1 VHKITGRYS
10 FRIAAAG
17 IIVAGTATGGI
28 VALGAPAEAAVTVPC
43 SAASLISAISTANTT
58 PADAALSLTSGC
70 VYSFSAADNS
80 TDGGNALPVITGSV
94 SITGNGATITRSG
107 STAFR
112 LFDVASGGSLSLGGM
127 TISNGLADDGINGG
141 GAIFSRGP
149 LTVTGTTFSGN
160 SSPAATGT
168 SGGAINSS
176 GPLSVSLST
185 FAGNTAQEGGGIF
198 NQSTT
203 ATATVTGTTFSGNT
217 ATIFGGGGI
226 VSVQGTTDVIRD
238 TFSGNQATGTA
249 GGGAIDNDATLN
261 IDNSTFTG
269 NTGGTN
275 GGGAIQNFGTA
286 NIAWTTLSGNSSA
299 FGANLHNGVSTAAMN
314 VRESI
319 VANGGGGGSNCSGT
333 PAVVDGGYNIDTG
346 TSCGFSTA
354 NHSLSNTN
362 PQLGPLASN
371 GGPTQ
376 TMALPS
382 GSPAVNAIPVTVA
395 GCSGS
400 TDQRGVSR
408 PQGPACDI
416 GAYELVMSS
425 GIIGPGPVSAF
436 ANFSKSC
443 LDNSGFRW
451 QAFNKIQL
459 WTCGASGGV
468 DQQLELVPVSGAS
481 GTYLLRFVPPSG
493 TPGGP
498 WCVTQSN
505 ASASGPIVLGV
516 CNTGTAGARYQFL
529 KLISGAGNCHCGV
542 YYKFTGTGLVIDDW
556 GFNTANGATV
566 GTFAFSG
573 GRNQAWGLP

>member
-1 VHKITGRYS
+1 MHKITGRYS

-17 IIVAGTATGGI
+17 IIVAGTAAGGI

-43 SAASLISAISTANTT
+43 SASSLISAISTANTT

-70 VYSFSAADNS
+70 VYSFSAAGNS

-112 LFDVASGGSLSLGGM
+112 LFDVASGGSLSLSGM

-149 LTVTGTTFSGN
+149 LTVTRTTFSGN

-185 FAGNTAQEGGGIF
+185 FTGNTAQEGGGIF

-203 ATATVTGTTFSGNT
+203 ATATVTDTTFSGNT

-226 VSVQGTTDVIRD
+226 VSVQGTTDVTRD

-249 GGGAIDNDATLN
+249 GGGAIDNDATVN
-261 IDNSTFTG
+261 ITNSTFTG
-269 NTGGTN
+269 NTAGSN
-275 GGGAIQNFGTA
+275 GGGAIQNFGTVS
-286 NIAWTTLSGNSSA
+286 ISWTTLSGNSSQ
-299 FGANLHNGVSTAAMN
+299 FGANLHSGAASTTMT

-319 VANGGGGGSNCSGT
+319 VADGGGGGTNCSGT
-333 PAVVDGGYNIDTG
+333 TAVVDGGYNIDTG
-346 TSCGFSTA
+346 TSCGFSTT
-354 NHSLSNTN
+354 NHSKSNTN
-362 PQLGPLASN
+362 PRSRPAGLQRRPDADHGA
-371 GGPTQ
+371 GVD
-376 TMALPS
+376 
-382 GSPAVNAIPVTVA
+382 SPAVNAMPVSVA

-408 PQGPACDI
+408 PQGAACDI

-425 GIIGPGPVSAF
+425 AASSVPVRCPAFAASASPASTTASAAGVNQIQLSTCGSSATGPARSASRSAASGYRCGRARPQVRPTARASSAERGPGPDRPGRNPQRRLEPVA
-436 ANFSKSC
+436 
-443 LDNSGFRW
+443 
-451 QAFNKIQL
+451 
-459 WTCGASGGV
+459 GA
-468 DQQLELVPVSGAS
+468 A
-481 GTYLLRFVPPSG
+481 
-493 TPGGP
+493 PGGR
-498 WCVTQSN
+498 N
-505 ASASGPIVLGV
+505 
-516 CNTGTAGARYQFL
+516 R
-529 KLISGAGNCHCGV
+529 HCGV
-542 YYKFTGTGLVIDDW
+542 YY
-556 GFNTANGATV
+556 
-566 GTFAFSG
+566 
-573 GRNQAWGLP
+573 